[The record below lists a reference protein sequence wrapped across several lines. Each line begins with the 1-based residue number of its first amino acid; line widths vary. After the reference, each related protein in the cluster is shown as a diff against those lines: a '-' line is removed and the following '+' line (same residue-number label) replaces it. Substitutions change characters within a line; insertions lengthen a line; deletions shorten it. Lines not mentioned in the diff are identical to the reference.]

1 VDAVLAGAVLSAAAA
16 GAVVALTAGNGTPS
30 GPLSSAEVTAATA
43 AFARAYSR
51 EDPAAL
57 ARTLTPDV
65 RRVAPGDVER
75 GRAAVVA
82 VYRRQFADR
91 SVGSYRLSDLQV
103 SGGDA
108 GRASGRYTVTR
119 RGRPT
124 LGGTIVFGV
133 VRSGG
138 APKIG
143 LIALEP
149 AG

>member
-1 VDAVLAGAVLSAAAA
+1 VRS
-16 GAVVALTAGNGTPS
+16 
-30 GPLSSAEVTAATA
+30 ATA

-57 ARTLTPDV
+57 GRTLTPDV

-119 RGRPT
+119 RGRPA

-133 VRSGG
+133 VRRNGE
-138 APKIG
+138 PKIG